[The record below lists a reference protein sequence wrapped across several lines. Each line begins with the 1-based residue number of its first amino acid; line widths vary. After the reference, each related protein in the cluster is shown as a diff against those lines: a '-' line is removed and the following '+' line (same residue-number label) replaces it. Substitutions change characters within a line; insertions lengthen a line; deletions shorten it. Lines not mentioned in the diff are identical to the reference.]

1 MAQIINGSF
10 KGMVKSSC
18 SAIAVHHRAL
28 MRAEQRFTRVLALLV
43 SYMPLAKSSAISM
56 LETSL
61 EESSR
66 LDDASSRFRDGGGI
80 VHDQETQRGITSSY
94 SAPKETRVPR
104 LLA

>member
-18 SAIAVHHRAL
+18 SAYAVHHRAF

-43 SYMPLAKSSAISM
+43 SYMPLARSTAPSM
-56 LETSL
+56 LETSE

-66 LDDASSRFRDGGGI
+66 LDDASSRFRDGGI

-94 SAPKETRVPR
+94 TRPKLHTLQNLP
-104 LLA
+104 A

>member
-1 MAQIINGSF
+1 MIQNINGSF

-43 SYMPLAKSSAISM
+43 SYMPLARSTAISV

-61 EESSR
+61 EESSP
-66 LDDASSRFRDGGGI
+66 LDDASSRRSVTAASVQI
-80 VHDQETQRGITSSY
+80 SRQCGITSSY
-94 SAPKETRVPR
+94 SA
-104 LLA
+104 A